1 MYHLNI
7 YPLRGWLL
15 SLLAASLILAHSVAY
30 AKPANDTNNKTKDPQ
45 TTEATI
51 APELKHL
58 PEKVV
63 ALIQK
68 HKIPADEL
76 SILIQEV
83 NTPKPLVEHEI
94 DTPRNPASTMK
105 LLTTWTALKELGP
118 AWRWKTEVW
127 TRGTFNN
134 GVLQGDL
141 ILKGY
146 GDPYLIYENFW
157 QLMFDLRAKGLKDI
171 QGNLIIDNSYFD
183 VPEQL
188 NQQFDKTPERVY
200 NAIPSALMFNFQAT
214 RFLFSPNALTNKVE
228 ITTFPEGAIAKLDN
242 QMMLREGRC
251 TEENY
256 NPVFVR
262 QDAGAMLIRGDYA
275 TECGQQFIMRLMSPP
290 SIHAAQAFRQFWQ
303 QLGGTISGA
312 DQVGIAQSSDQL
324 FYTYYSAPLIDQI
337 RAINKWSNNVMTR
350 QLLLTLGAKGIGVP
364 GTTAKGS
371 EVIKTYLN
379 SVGINT
385 QGLVIENGAG
395 LSRDERLT
403 ARQMGQMLNLIWRDA
418 YMPEFISSLPL
429 LGEDGTLLKRFRHQA
444 LRGQA
449 HLKTG
454 TLNDV
459 SALSGFLLTQ
469 TGKQLIVVIQHHG
482 RHVSAGRAVQ
492 DALLEW
498 AFNQ

>member
-1 MYHLNI
+1 MNTHSLW
-7 YPLRGWLL
+7 RCSL
-15 SLLAASLILAHSVAY
+15 SLITGLILAHSLAY
-30 AKPANDTNNKTKDPQ
+30 AKSTHDNSKNN
-45 TTEATI
+45 TTEAKSTE
-51 APELKHL
+51 ATALKQL

-63 ALIQK
+63 ALLQK
-68 HKIPADEL
+68 YKIPASEL

-83 NTPKPLVEHEI
+83 SASKPLVEYEI

-105 LLTTWTALKELGP
+105 LLTTWTALKVLGP
-118 AWRWKTEVW
+118 SWRWKTEVW
-127 TRGTFNN
+127 TRGTITN
-134 GVLQGDL
+134 GVLYGDL
-141 ILKGY
+141 VLKGY

-183 VPEQL
+183 VPEQAS
-188 NQQFDKTPERVY
+188 QQFDKTPERVY
-200 NAIPSALMFNFQAT
+200 NALPSALMFNFQAT
-214 RFLFSPNALTNKVE
+214 RFLLSPNTLTNKVD
-228 ITTFPEGAIAKLDN
+228 ITTFPEAAVLKIDN
-242 QMMLREGRC
+242 QLSLHEGRC
-251 TEENY
+251 SEDNY

-262 QDAGAMLIRGDYA
+262 QSTGTMLIRGGYA
-275 TECGQQFIMRLMSPP
+275 TECGQQFIMRLMTTPTN
-290 SIHAAQAFRQFWQ
+290 HVAQAFRQFWQ
-303 QLGGTISGA
+303 QLGGTLSGG
-312 DQVGIAQSSDQL
+312 DQSGTLQASDQL
-324 FYTYYSAPLIDQI
+324 FYTYYSPPLIDQI

-364 GTTAKGS
+364 GTTVNGS
-371 EVIKTYLN
+371 EVVKVYLN

-395 LSRDERLT
+395 LSRDERVT
-403 ARQMGQMLNLIWRDA
+403 ARQMGQMLNLIWHDA

-459 SALSGFLLTQ
+459 TALSGFLLTQ
-469 TGKQLIVVIQHHG
+469 SGKQLIIVIQHHG